1 MKSDRGN
8 LSYLIDCFVVSPR
21 FNRGSLLAMTIVK
34 TMETINLAFSS
45 ILRNRLRSFLTILG
59 IVIGVMSVI
68 ILVGLVSGLRSFIT
82 DQIASLGPN
91 VMFVIPGKVG
101 GGRGPGGIQANRL
114 TLQDAN
120 ILSYRLKGEA
130 EVSAGIQKVTKL
142 GYKNK
147 NISGTT
153 VVGVQ
158 ANYTKIIKAI
168 KIDKGR
174 YFTSSETD
182 SGKRIA
188 VIGPTVVERLLGVSD
203 PMGKEIQIG
212 NLKYTIVGTIEK
224 RGSNLGLDLDNFA
237 IIPLVSAQRQF
248 GEDKI
253 HNIVIAAKSN
263 DEVSKVQDKVKKI
276 LSQRLNEDDFTV
288 QTQEQTLSTISTISS
303 VLTAA
308 LGGIAA
314 ISLLVGGIGVMN
326 IMLVSVT
333 ERTREI
339 GLRKALGAR
348 PSQIRNQFLI
358 EALTLSG
365 IGGIIGI
372 VIGIIISLILNQ
384 FIKTQVPFW
393 AVGLSFGFSMLVGII
408 FGVAPAIRA
417 AKLDPIEALR
427 YE

>member
-1 MKSDRGN
+1 
-8 LSYLIDCFVVSPR
+8 
-21 FNRGSLLAMTIVK
+21 
-34 TMETINLAFSS
+34 MEILNLALSS
-45 ILRNRLRSFLTILG
+45 ILRNRLRSALTILG
-59 IVIGVMSVI
+59 IVIGVMSI
-68 ILVGLVSGLRSFIT
+68 IVLVGLVSGLRSFIT
-82 DQIASLGPN
+82 DQISQLGPN
-91 VMFVIPGKVG
+91 VMFVIPGKIG

-120 ILSYRLKGEA
+120 TLASRLETEA
-130 EVSAGIQKVTKL
+130 EVSAGIQKVTKTK
-142 GYKNK
+142 YKNK
-147 NISGTT
+147 TVNDTT

-168 KIDKGR
+168 KIHEGR
-174 YFTSSETD
+174 YFTNSEVD
-182 SGKRIA
+182 SGKRVT
-188 VIGPTVVERLLGVSD
+188 VIGPTVAEKLYGSSNPL
-203 PMGKEIQIG
+203 GKELVIG
-212 NLKYTIVGTIEK
+212 NLKYTVVGLIQK

-237 IIPLVSAQRQF
+237 IIPLITAQKQF
-248 GEDKI
+248 GEDKV
-253 HNIVIAAKSN
+253 HNIVIAANNSS
-263 DEVSKVQDKVKKI
+263 EVGTVQSKVKKI
-276 LSQRLNEDDFTV
+276 LSQRLSEDDFTV

-303 VLTAA
+303 VLTTA

-339 GLRKALGAR
+339 GLRKALGAK
-348 PSQIRNQFLI
+348 PSQIRNQFLV

-372 VIGIIISLILNQ
+372 IIGIIISLVINQ
-384 FIKTQVPFW
+384 FIKTVVPFW

-417 AKLDPIEALR
+417 AKLDPIQALR